1 MVVDEET
8 EVRRARRSWP
18 VQYKLDILAEIDE
31 AKARGE
37 PGAVGAICRRE
48 GLYSSLIT
56 RWRQQRDDGA
66 RRALVERPPG
76 PRAPNRLT
84 LERDRYRDTAWEQ
97 LTEGAIHEL
106 GRAEDVRDPDAVVED
121 VQGRQA
127 RLLRACLQ
135 VSPTLPPAYSTRL
148 KPSTISPRRHAAHGS
163 VTVAA
168 TAAVVVVPIAA
179 GQRWTHLFEL
189 VDPHAVAA
197 HGPPA

>member
-66 RRALVERPPG
+66 RGALVERPPG

-84 LERDRYRDTAWEQ
+84 VERARYRQRAMLAEQQLERAE
-97 LTEGAIHEL
+97 EL
-106 GRAEDVRDPDAVVED
+106 IEA
-121 VQGRQA
+121 QGKALALLQRFA
-127 RLLRACLQ
+127 RKSAMPQR
-135 VSPTLPPAYSTRL
+135 
-148 KPSTISPRRHAAHGS
+148 PSSQNG
-163 VTVAA
+163 
-168 TAAVVVVPIAA
+168 
-179 GQRWTHLFEL
+179 
-189 VDPHAVAA
+189 
-197 HGPPA
+197 